1 VQSYPQAIAFELALL
16 FASSWLEMNAGL
28 QAYLGQALL
37 VGARVGMLMVFAPF
51 FGSQAIPA
59 RIKIGLTLGLTV
71 VLSPVTANRID
82 AVSVNW
88 VQALLG
94 EAAVGLL
101 IGLAV
106 QFVFEGV
113 QFAGQILGF
122 QLGYSLEN
130 IIDPQTQV
138 DTPVLAVFQQTV
150 AILIFLQLGIHRW
163 LLRSLAQ
170 SFEYLPPGT
179 IGNIPSAAVGL
190 MQAAGRMMVIG
201 AQMAAPVL
209 VATML
214 TDVALGFI
222 GKAAPQLPVMLVG
235 ISVKHLLGVA
245 ILAIVILWWPSQ
257 LQGQFERALQLMDHL
272 LHIVH

>member
-1 VQSYPQAIAFELALL
+1 MDVA
-16 FASSWLEMNAGL
+16 L
-28 QAYLGQALL
+28 QAYLGKALL

-59 RIKIGLTLGLTV
+59 RIKIGLTVGLTV
-71 VLSPVTANRID
+71 VLFPVAGANRLEGASAHWI
-82 AVSVNW
+82 
-88 VQALLG
+88 QALLG

-101 IGLAV
+101 MGLAL

-138 DTPVLAVFQQTV
+138 DTPVLAAFQQTV
-150 AILIFLQLGIHRW
+150 AVLIFLQLGIHRW
-163 LLRSLAQ
+163 LLRSLAH

-179 IGNIPSAAVGL
+179 IGTIPAATVGL
-190 MQAAGRMMVIG
+190 IPAAGRMMVIG

-209 VATML
+209 VATMF

-222 GKAAPQLPVMLVG
+222 GRAAPQLPVMLVG
-235 ISVKHLLGVA
+235 ISIKHMLGVA
-245 ILAIVILWWPSQ
+245 ILAVVIVWWPSQ
-257 LQGQFERALQLMDHL
+257 LQAQFERALQLTDHL
-272 LHIVH
+272 LHLAR

>member
-1 VQSYPQAIAFELALL
+1 MDAAIQE
-16 FASSWLEMNAGL
+16 
-28 QAYLGQALL
+28 YLGKALL
-37 VGARVGMLMVFAPF
+37 VGARIGMLMVFAPF

-59 RIKIGLTLGLTV
+59 RIKIALTVGLTV
-71 VLSPVTANRID
+71 VFFPMATTRID
-82 AVSVNW
+82 SVGRHW
-88 VQALLG
+88 VQVLLG

-101 IGLAV
+101 IGLAL
-106 QFVFEGV
+106 QFVFEAV
-113 QFAGQILGF
+113 LFAGQILGF

-150 AILIFLQLGIHRW
+150 AILIFLQLGVHRW

-179 IGNIPSAAVGL
+179 IGTIPAATVGL
-190 MQAAGRMMVIG
+190 VQAAGRMMTIG

-222 GKAAPQLPVMLVG
+222 GRAAPQLPVMLVG
-235 ISVKHLLGVA
+235 ISIKHLLGVG
-245 ILAIVILWWPSQ
+245 ILAIVIVWWPSQ
-257 LQGQFERALQLMDHL
+257 LQGHFERALQLMDHL
-272 LHIVH
+272 LHVVR

>member
-1 VQSYPQAIAFELALL
+1 MEPA
-16 FASSWLEMNAGL
+16 L
-28 QAYLGQALL
+28 QAYLGKALL

-51 FGSQAIPA
+51 FGSQAIPV
-59 RIKIGLTLGLTV
+59 RIKISLTVGLTV
-71 VLSPVTANRID
+71 VLFPVAAGNGINAAGANWI
-82 AVSVNW
+82 
-88 VQALLG
+88 QALLG
-94 EAAVGLL
+94 EAAMGLVM
-101 IGLAV
+101 GLAV

-179 IGNIPSAAVGL
+179 IGAIPAATVGL
-190 MQAAGRMMVIG
+190 IHAAGRMMVIG

-222 GKAAPQLPVMLVG
+222 GRAAPQLPVMLVG
-235 ISVKHLLGVA
+235 ISIKHLLGVG
-245 ILAIVILWWPSQ
+245 ILAMVILWWPSQ
-257 LQGQFERALQLMDHL
+257 LQEQFERALQLADQL
-272 LHIVH
+272 LHVAR

>member
-1 VQSYPQAIAFELALL
+1 MGAV
-16 FASSWLEMNAGL
+16 L
-28 QAYLGQALL
+28 QAHLGKALL

-59 RIKIGLTLGLTV
+59 RIKIGLTVCLTF
-71 VLSPVTANRID
+71 VLFPVAPANRIQ
-82 AVSVNW
+82 AAGANW
-88 VQALLG
+88 IQALLG

-101 IGLAV
+101 MGLAV

-179 IGNIPSAAVGL
+179 IGGIPTAAAGL
-190 MQAAGRMMVIG
+190 VQAAGRMMVIG

-222 GKAAPQLPVMLVG
+222 GRAAPQLPVMLVG
-235 ISVKHLLGVA
+235 ISIKHLLGVA
-245 ILAIVILWWPSQ
+245 ILAIVIVWWPSQ
-257 LQGQFERALQLMDHL
+257 LQGQFGRALQLMDNL
-272 LHIVH
+272 LHLAR

>member
-1 VQSYPQAIAFELALL
+1 MDVT
-16 FASSWLEMNAGL
+16 L
-28 QAYLGQALL
+28 QAYLGKALL
-37 VGARVGMLMVFAPF
+37 VGARVAMLMVFAPF
-51 FGSQAIPA
+51 FGSQAIAA
-59 RIKIGLTLGLTV
+59 RIKIGLTVGLTA
-71 VLSPVTANRID
+71 VLFPLAGVNRIQGP
-82 AVSVNW
+82 SSNW
-88 VQALLG
+88 IPALLG

-101 IGLAV
+101 MGLAV

-122 QLGYSLEN
+122 QLGSSLEN

-163 LLRSLAQ
+163 VLRSLAQ
-170 SFEYLPPGT
+170 SFDYLPPGT
-179 IGNIPSAAVGL
+179 IGSIPAAASGL
-190 MQAAGRMMVIG
+190 MQAAGRMMIIG

-222 GKAAPQLPVMLVG
+222 GRAAPQLPVMLVG
-235 ISVKHLLGVA
+235 ISIKHLLGVA
-245 ILAIVILWWPSQ
+245 ILAIVIVRWPTQ
-257 LQGQFERALQLMDHL
+257 LQGQFEWALQLMDHL
-272 LHIVH
+272 LHVAR

>member
-1 VQSYPQAIAFELALL
+1 MDVT
-16 FASSWLEMNAGL
+16 L
-28 QAYLGQALL
+28 QAYLVKALL

-59 RIKIGLTLGLTV
+59 RIKRALTVGLTV
-71 VLSPVTANRID
+71 VFFPMATTRID
-82 AVSVNW
+82 SAGSHW

-101 IGLAV
+101 IGLAL
-106 QFVFEGV
+106 QFVFEAV
-113 QFAGQILGF
+113 LFAGQILGF

-150 AILIFLQLGIHRW
+150 AILIFLQLGVHRW

-179 IGNIPSAAVGL
+179 IGAIPAATAGL
-190 MQAAGRMMVIG
+190 VQAAGRMMTIG

-222 GKAAPQLPVMLVG
+222 GRAAPQLPVMLVG
-235 ISVKHLLGVA
+235 ISIKHLLGVG
-245 ILAIVILWWPSQ
+245 ILAIVIVWWPSQ
-257 LQGQFERALQLMDHL
+257 LQGHFERALQLMDHL
-272 LHIVH
+272 LHVVR

>member
-1 VQSYPQAIAFELALL
+1 MDVT
-16 FASSWLEMNAGL
+16 L
-28 QAYLGQALL
+28 QAYLGKALL

-51 FGSQAIPA
+51 FGSQAIAA
-59 RIKIGLTLGLTV
+59 RIKVGLTV
-71 VLSPVTANRID
+71 GLTAVLFPLAGVNRI
-82 AVSVNW
+82 AGTSSNW
-88 VQALLG
+88 IPALLG

-101 IGLAV
+101 MGLAV

-163 LLRSLAQ
+163 VLRSLAQ
-170 SFEYLPPGT
+170 SFDYLPPGT
-179 IGNIPSAAVGL
+179 IGSIPAAASGL
-190 MQAAGRMMVIG
+190 MQAAGRMMIIG

-222 GKAAPQLPVMLVG
+222 GRAAPQLPVMLVG
-235 ISVKHLLGVA
+235 ISIKHLLGVA
-245 ILAIVILWWPSQ
+245 ILAIVIVRWPTQ
-257 LQGQFERALQLMDHL
+257 LQGQFAWALQLMDHL
-272 LHIVH
+272 LHVAR

>member
-1 VQSYPQAIAFELALL
+1 MDVALQ
-16 FASSWLEMNAGL
+16 E
-28 QAYLGQALL
+28 YLGRALL

-59 RIKIGLTLGLTV
+59 RIKIGLTVGLTV
-71 VLSPVTANRID
+71 VLFPIAATNQIHLAG
-82 AVSVNW
+82 ANW
-88 VQALLG
+88 VLALLG

-101 IGLAV
+101 IGLAI
-106 QFVFEGV
+106 QFVFEAV
-113 QFAGQILGF
+113 QLAGQILGF

-179 IGNIPSAAVGL
+179 IGAIPAATVGL
-190 MQAAGRMMVIG
+190 MQAAGRMMTIG

-209 VATML
+209 VTTML

-222 GKAAPQLPVMLVG
+222 GRAAPQLPVMLIG
-235 ISVKHLLGVA
+235 ISLKHLLGVA
-245 ILAIVILWWPSQ
+245 ILAIVIVWWPSQ
-257 LQGQFERALQLMDHL
+257 LQAHFEHALQLMDHL
-272 LHIVH
+272 LHVVR

>member
-1 VQSYPQAIAFELALL
+1 MDVT
-16 FASSWLEMNAGL
+16 L
-28 QAYLGQALL
+28 QAYLGKALL

-51 FGSQAIPA
+51 FGSQAIAA
-59 RIKIGLTLGLTV
+59 RIKVGLTV
-71 VLSPVTANRID
+71 GLTAVLFPLAGVNRI
-82 AVSVNW
+82 AGTSSNW
-88 VQALLG
+88 IPALLG

-101 IGLAV
+101 MGLAV

-163 LLRSLAQ
+163 VLRSLAQ
-170 SFEYLPPGT
+170 SFDYLPPGT
-179 IGNIPSAAVGL
+179 IGAIPAAASGL
-190 MQAAGRMMVIG
+190 MQAAGRMMIIG

-222 GKAAPQLPVMLVG
+222 GRAAPQLPVMLVG
-235 ISVKHLLGVA
+235 ISIKHLLGVA
-245 ILAIVILWWPSQ
+245 ILAIVIVRWPTQ
-257 LQGQFERALQLMDHL
+257 LQGQFAWALQLMDHL
-272 LHIVH
+272 LHVAR